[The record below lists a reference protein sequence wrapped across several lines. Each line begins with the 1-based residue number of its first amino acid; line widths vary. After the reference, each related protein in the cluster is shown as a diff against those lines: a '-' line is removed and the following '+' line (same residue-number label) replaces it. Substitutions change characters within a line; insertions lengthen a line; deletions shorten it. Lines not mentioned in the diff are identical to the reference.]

1 MSSEVVAALLG
12 SGVLGALGSGI
23 MAVVRARNEAEKA
36 DAHTLQ
42 VVHSVYDDTLETV
55 MNRVSLLAQRIGDLE
70 TANVKLRRRVNQ
82 LEIYIIREGLPLP
95 EEQD

>member
-1 MSSEVVAALLG
+1 MSNELLAAILG

-55 MNRVSLLAQRIGDLE
+55 MNRVSLLEQRIGDLE
-70 TANVKLRRRVNQ
+70 TANLKLRKRVNQ

>member
-55 MNRVSLLAQRIGDLE
+55 MNRVSLLEQRIGDLE

>member
-1 MSSEVVAALLG
+1 MSSEVLAALLG

-55 MNRVSLLAQRIGDLE
+55 MHRVALLEQRIGDLE